1 MQLRS
6 GELALTTGNLA
17 NESGVEEN
25 RVNSR
30 PATLR
35 RSMRPVNAGREG
47 NWKRQ
52 SPHICFALNSQ
63 ASSRSAIGT
72 RSVENNSDTGLAP
85 VLPDSGCSRLKDI
98 VIPNW
103 QEMWRHAN
111 TWPRDVQG
119 QSHQTVGR
127 ALEVRISR
135 SAVRRDSP
143 LARAVAPMM
152 RSAGSLG

>member
-6 GELALTTGNLA
+6 GELALTTGNFA
-17 NESGVEEN
+17 KERGVEEN

-35 RSMRPVNAGREG
+35 RSMRPVNAGGLG

-52 SPHICFALNSQ
+52 SPQICFAFKSH
-63 ASSRSAIGT
+63 ASSRSAAGT
-72 RSVENNSDTGLAP
+72 RSVENNSYTGLAP

-98 VIPNW
+98 VVSNW

-111 TWPRDVQG
+111 TRPKGVQG

-127 ALEVRISR
+127 ALDLRISR
-135 SAVRRDSP
+135 SAVSRDSP
-143 LARAVAPMM
+143 LARAVA
-152 RSAGSLG
+152 